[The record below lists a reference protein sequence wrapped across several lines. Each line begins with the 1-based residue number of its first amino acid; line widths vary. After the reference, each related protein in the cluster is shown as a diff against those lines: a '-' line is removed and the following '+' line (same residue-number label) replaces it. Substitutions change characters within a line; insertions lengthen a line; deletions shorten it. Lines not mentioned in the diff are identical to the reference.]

1 LVSRVIS
8 WRVDRFDVDAG
19 MCCGLKICVGAFG
32 CACDYGAAEAACLG
46 VVGDD

>member
-1 LVSRVIS
+1 MVSRVIS

-19 MCCGLKICVGAFG
+19 MCRGLKIFVGAFG
-32 CACDYGAAEAACLG
+32 YACDYGAAEAACLG